1 MGWLLTAVKQFYFE
15 LIRFYGDLLYPQLFL
30 TSSSNLRIKLGTH
43 GMNAPNTCSV
53 VLVAGSQLVD
63 LSEIMK
69 QVDSLGQEMLKIP
82 YAVVLLSDDA
92 TINLTTI
99 RHDMSPAI
107 VSTRHVLH
115 AMLNFRPRFLD
126 S

>member
-1 MGWLLTAVKQFYFE
+1 M
-15 LIRFYGDLLYPQLFL
+15 
-30 TSSSNLRIKLGTH
+30 
-43 GMNAPNTCSV
+43 
-53 VLVAGSQLVD
+53 AGSQLVD

-82 YAVVLLSDDA
+82 YAVVLLADDA